1 MEISKCSFVTT
12 TRSYSE
18 IFDTRYKHESYFQFI
33 HVDFARYHVIVH
45 VDLNLELFEDQTH
58 HSKENLIP
66 DLPVDTFGA
75 PGPCGPGS
83 SCTSEALLV
92 HIG

>member
-1 MEISKCSFVTT
+1 MDFV
-12 TRSYSE
+12 
-18 IFDTRYKHESYFQFI
+18 
-33 HVDFARYHVIVH
+33 RYHVIVH

-75 PGPCGPGS
+75 LAPAGLDLV
-83 SCTSEALLV
+83 LLDINK
-92 HIG
+92 HKTFSFL